1 MSMKKIEAFT
11 KTSFFK
17 RLCIGTAVLILAYG
31 SFLRIQNFSE
41 SGKDYKTYV
50 DAINSFLTH
59 DNLYQKTIESYKNV
73 EDVGGHGYA
82 YFPGFLYL
90 FTFLYALAPAIQVPY
105 YILWKIPVLLCD
117 LGVAII
123 LFKYL
128 SKKNYFA
135 GLFALIAWIFNP
147 YMASRGGYS
156 LVDPI
161 PVFFILLSLIY
172 LEKDGILAA
181 SFFTLSVIFKPIA
194 LIFLPLFLIK
204 SKKWY
209 QFVATCAII
218 FTIVSIPF
226 ILGVKEIMTYLN
238 GTLLVH
244 ADRVLQGRPFL
255 FYISYFY
262 KIELF
267 QIIPLSVYNKLATF
281 FGWVLILV
289 GYFLFKIK
297 NKYVLASFSALNFL
311 IFTPVLNR
319 TYVTWFVPI
328 FLLAAFEI
336 SQKYKKEILYYL
348 PNILYWAFCF
358 WYLKQWEDGFHVW
371 HP

>member
-1 MSMKKIEAFT
+1 MNILRSFLSKPLLKYLKISAVILVLACGT
-11 KTSFFK
+11 FK
-17 RLCIGTAVLILAYG
+17 RVLD
-31 SFLRIQNFSE
+31 FPE
-41 SGKDYKTYV
+41 SGKDYRTYIS
-50 DAINSFLTH
+50 AIETFLSGG
-59 DNLYQKTIESYKNV
+59 NLYQQTIESYKNAG
-73 EDVGGHGYA
+73 DIGGHGYA

-90 FTFLYALAPAIQVPY
+90 FTFLYALAPVTQIPY

-123 LFKYL
+123 LFKHLY
-128 SKKNYFA
+128 KKNYFA
-135 GLFALIAWIFNP
+135 GLFALTAWIFNP
-147 YMASRGGYS
+147 YMAARSGYS

-172 LEKDGILAA
+172 LEKDDVLTA

-209 QFVATCAII
+209 QFVLACGII
-218 FTIVSIPF
+218 FIIVSIPF
-226 ILGVKEIMTYLN
+226 ILGLKEITTYLN

-244 ADRVLQGRPFL
+244 SNRVLQGRPFL

-281 FGWVLILV
+281 FGWVLILA

-297 NKYVLASFSALNFL
+297 NKYTLASLSALNFL

-319 TYVTWFVPI
+319 TYLTWFVPI
-328 FLLAAFEI
+328 FLLATFEI
-336 SQKYKKEILYYL
+336 SQKYKKQILYYL
-348 PNILYWAFCF
+348 PNILYWIFCF

>member
-1 MSMKKIEAFT
+1 MSKIKAFT
-11 KTSFFK
+11 KTQSFK
-17 RLCIGTAVLILAYG
+17 WVIIGAAVIILAYG
-31 SFLRIQNFSE
+31 SFLRIRNFPE
-41 SGKDYKTYV
+41 SGKDYKTYI
-50 DAINSFLTH
+50 DAIETFLSKG
-59 DNLYQKTIESYKNV
+59 NLYQNTIESYKNV
-73 EDVGGHGYA
+73 EDVGGHGYS

-90 FTFLYALAPAIQVPY
+90 FTFLYALAPAIKVPY
-105 YILWKIPVLLCD
+105 YILWKVPVLLCD
-117 LGVAII
+117 LGIAII

-128 SKKNYFA
+128 SKKNYLVA
-135 GLFALIAWIFNP
+135 LFATAAWIFNP

-161 PVFFILLSLIY
+161 PVFFILLSLMY
-172 LEKDGILAA
+172 LEKDDVLSA

-209 QFVATCAII
+209 QFVAASAII
-218 FTIVSIPF
+218 FTLVSIPF
-226 ILGVKEIMTYLN
+226 ILGTKETMTYLN

-244 ADRVLQGRPFL
+244 ANRVLQGRPFL

-267 QIIPLSVYNKLATF
+267 QIIPLAVYNKLASF
-281 FGWVLILV
+281 LGWALILV

-297 NKYVLASFSALNFL
+297 NKYALASLAAMNFL
-311 IFTPVLNR
+311 VFTPVLNR

-328 FLLAAFEI
+328 FLIAAFEI
-336 SQKYKKEILYYL
+336 SQKYRKQILFYL
-348 PNILYWAFCF
+348 PNILYWIFCF
-358 WYLKQWEDGFHVW
+358 WYLQQWEDGFHVW

>member
-1 MSMKKIEAFT
+1 MKILR
-11 KTSFFK
+11 SFFSKSSLKYLKIAAVILVLACGTFK
-17 RLCIGTAVLILAYG
+17 RV
-31 SFLRIQNFSE
+31 SDFPK
-41 SGKDYKTYV
+41 SGKDYKTYIQ
-50 DAINSFLTH
+50 AIETFLSGG
-59 DNLYQKTIESYKNV
+59 NLYQQTIESYKN
-73 EDVGGHGYA
+73 EGDIGGHGYA

-90 FTFLYALAPAIQVPY
+90 FTFLYALAPAIQIPY

-128 SKKNYFA
+128 SKKSYFA
-135 GLFALIAWIFNP
+135 GLFALAAWVFNP
-147 YMASRGGYS
+147 YMAARSGYS

-172 LEKDGILAA
+172 LERDDVLAA

-194 LIFLPLFLIK
+194 LIFLPLFFIK

-209 QFVATCAII
+209 QFVAACTII
-218 FTIVSIPF
+218 FTVVSIPF
-226 ILGVKEIMTYLN
+226 ILGAEEIMTYLN
-238 GTLLVH
+238 GTVLVH
-244 ADRVLQGRPFL
+244 ANRVSQGRPFL

-267 QIIPLSVYNKLATF
+267 QIIPLSVYNNLATF

-297 NKYVLASFSALNFL
+297 NKYVLASLSALNFL
-311 IFTPVLNR
+311 VFTPVLNR
-319 TYVTWFVPI
+319 TYLTWFVPI
-328 FLLAAFEI
+328 FLLVAFEI
-336 SQKYKKEILYYL
+336 SQKYKKQILYYL
-348 PNILYWAFCF
+348 PNILYWIFCF